1 MYLNVR
7 LVVVNGIII
16 KNLLGLTMSIRQNVR
31 IAKLKPLPY
40 WSRYMTRKL
49 LSYFLPG
56 YKIPITDVTKKI
68 SNGKEVSKMLFWI
81 GLVALIL
88 FLAIGCQ
95 MSLGAI
101 MLWVCVYV
109 IIGTII
115 DIAKWNRGE

>member
-1 MYLNVR
+1 
-7 LVVVNGIII
+7 
-16 KNLLGLTMSIRQNVR
+16 
-31 IAKLKPLPY
+31 
-40 WSRYMTRKL
+40 
-49 LSYFLPG
+49 
-56 YKIPITDVTKKI
+56 
-68 SNGKEVSKMLFWI
+68 MLFWI

>member
-1 MYLNVR
+1 
-7 LVVVNGIII
+7 
-16 KNLLGLTMSIRQNVR
+16 
-31 IAKLKPLPY
+31 
-40 WSRYMTRKL
+40 MTRKL
-49 LSYFLPG
+49 PSYFLPG
-56 YKIPITDVTKKI
+56 YKIPILDVTKKI

-109 IIGTII
+109 IIGTVI